1 MAEPYPM
8 KGDDDDNSYFKNS
21 SFQKAIDNAKSLI
34 DETIAPS
41 FNLKDLLFGS
51 SSSFNIADL
60 GCLVGPNTFICAENI
75 IGAVKYNCQS
85 QGLASQ
91 IPEFQ
96 VFFNDH
102 VFKDFNTLFKSLPP
116 ERGYF
121 AAGLPGSFH
130 VRLFPRSSLHFIHT
144 SSALH
149 WISQVPGEILD
160 RNSPAW
166 NKGRIFYTNAP
177 YEEYKPYATRLLF
190 NFYLNHA
197 QRLVSEV
204 QLDSFNLPM
213 YIPYPEEILEVVE
226 RNKCFSVEKIELFKP
241 VYDIV
246 DVRTSMQAWAM
257 HLRAGLTGMLKKYF
271 GNETIDE
278 LFDQF
283 FKKSQE
289 FSCRVQAGSA
299 EFHHVFLALKRI

>member
-1 MAEPYPM
+1 MAKE
-8 KGDDDDNSYFKNS
+8 
-21 SFQKAIDNAKSLI
+21 
-34 DETIAPS
+34 
-41 FNLKDLLFGS
+41 
-51 SSSFNIADL
+51 
-60 GCLVGPNTFICAENI
+60 
-75 IGAVKYNCQS
+75 
-85 QGLASQ
+85 
-91 IPEFQ
+91 
-96 VFFNDH
+96 
-102 VFKDFNTLFKSLPP
+102 
-116 ERGYF
+116 
-121 AAGLPGSFH
+121 
-130 VRLFPRSSLHFIHT
+130 
-144 SSALH
+144 
-149 WISQVPGEILD
+149 
-160 RNSPAW
+160 
-166 NKGRIFYTNAP
+166 
-177 YEEYKPYATRLLF
+177 
-190 NFYLNHA
+190 
-197 QRLVSEV
+197 RLVSEV

-299 EFHHVFLALKRI
+299 EFHHVPEEILDRHSPAWNNGTKIIYTNAPDEVCKGYATQFAKDMKILLDAGDLWWVGL